1 MGMYS
6 NERVE
11 GFLHTDGRSMRNGR
25 GEEVRLR
32 GWAAGNWTNP
42 EGFLCGDVRRPWAM
56 DDPAQVPARFDR
68 ARSIEDSVRLLCGS
82 AYAKGFWPRWYR
94 SHLGE
99 ADLRAM
105 AAYGYNSVRLPLN
118 ARAFLP
124 EEPGFAWN
132 EDSFAM
138 LDEVLGWCEKYRLYA
153 ILDLHTAP
161 GGQSGIKCDDGLKSM
176 PLFFL
181 EEESMERSIRLWEEI
196 ARRYKDRWIVG
207 GYDLLNEPVAP
218 CEWFQ
223 LIPQLAAYYD
233 RLIPRLRAIDKN
245 HMLTIEGAAAATNME
260 IFDHNYDPKC
270 NNWCIHVHFYG
281 LSPERRSLFR
291 YLEPSLRLNVPV
303 WLGEGGGPA
312 QDIAALLEAADS
324 LGMGFNLWSWK
335 TSMAGGGKLRRDP
348 VQYALPRGWDRLLDF
363 FHGAGPR
370 PGYTECQAIFD
381 EMLENMKFENCT
393 LVPEQ
398 HGVVLRRPGRRVPA
412 AAYDSTRGA
421 FAGGWEYGNPY
432 DFRTEDATHLLL
444 RDGVLPPRRDMPFS
458 RPMNFRWDPLDD
470 LLLELDTGAYAS
482 YSLLDAQEPCR
493 VRVTV
498 RARERSILHISCGG
512 MEKLVPLEPG
522 AGFVPVEAFTL
533 PAAEEHR
540 VRVEAVEGRIQLESV
555 EFL

>member
-32 GWAAGNWTNP
+32 GWAAGQLDQP
-42 EGFLCGDVRRPWAM
+42 GGLFVRGRAPPLGDGRPGPGAGPLRPRPQHRGQCAAAVRQRL
-56 DDPAQVPARFDR
+56 R
-68 ARSIEDSVRLLCGS
+68 ERLLAPLVPQPSGGGGS
-82 AYAKGFWPRWYR
+82 PRHGGLR
-94 SHLGE
+94 LQLGAAAAE
-99 ADLRAM
+99 RA
-105 AAYGYNSVRLPLN
+105 GLF
-118 ARAFLP
+118 ARGA
-124 EEPGFAWN
+124 GFAWN

-233 RLIPRLRAIDKN
+233 RLIPRLRAIDK
-245 HMLTIEGAAAATNME
+245 TTCSPSRGRPPATNME

-312 QDIAALLEAADS
+312 RTSRRCWRRRTAWGWASTSGAGRPRWPGAASCAGTRCSTRCPGAGTGCWTFQRRRAAAR
-324 LGMGFNLWSWK
+324 LYRVPGH
-335 TSMAGGGKLRRDP
+335 LRRD
-348 VQYALPRGWDRLLDF
+348 
-363 FHGAGPR
+363 AG
-370 PGYTECQAIFD
+370 
-381 EMLENMKFENCT
+381 
-393 LVPEQ
+393 
-398 HGVVLRRPGRRVPA
+398 
-412 AAYDSTRGA
+412 
-421 FAGGWEYGNPY
+421 
-432 DFRTEDATHLLL
+432 
-444 RDGVLPPRRDMPFS
+444 
-458 RPMNFRWDPLDD
+458 
-470 LLLELDTGAYAS
+470 
-482 YSLLDAQEPCR
+482 
-493 VRVTV
+493 
-498 RARERSILHISCGG
+498 
-512 MEKLVPLEPG
+512 
-522 AGFVPVEAFTL
+522 
-533 PAAEEHR
+533 EH
-540 VRVEAVEGRIQLESV
+540 EI
-555 EFL
+555 